1 MQIGNVA
8 TQVTQSFLQ
17 SFWVRLFDFFHGHT
31 AVHLQTLSCG
41 NENGECRLQSA
52 LAALNIIEFLR
63 SKVCTESGF
72 GDDIVAIGKSKSC
85 GKHTIASVGNVSKRT
100 SVNQCGR
107 ILCGLHQVG
116 VQRIL
121 QQHADG
127 SGHTHVLHTERLAVN
142 GCSQQDVFNAAAKV
156 VSISGQTQNGHYLTG
171 RSDVESAFHHHTV
184 GLGAQS
190 GNNLAK
196 VAVIHVEYSLPQH
209 FLQGKTFFTMLI
221 DIVVHHGGNHVVR
234 TGDGV
239 EVACEVEVNLVHGQY
254 LGISAACGST
264 LHSEAG
270 TQRGFAQRHN
280 GFLANAVHTQCQ
292 TYTDGSLANSGFC
305 GGDGGYKNQLVTGY
319 LAVVRK

>member
-1 MQIGNVA
+1 MAI
-8 TQVTQSFLQ
+8 QVTQSFLQ

-31 AVHLQTLSCG
+31 AVHFQPLGCG
-41 NENGECRLQSA
+41 NENSECRLQSA
-52 LAALNIIEFLR
+52 LAALDVIEFLR
-63 SKVCTESGF
+63 SKVGTESGF
-72 GDDIVAIGKSKSC
+72 GNDIVAIGKGKAC
-85 GKHTIASVGNVSKRT
+85 GKHTVTSVGNVGKGT
-100 SVNQCGR
+100 AVNQRWR
-107 ILCGLHQVG
+107 ILGGLHQVG
-116 VQRIL
+116 MQRIL

-127 SGHTHVLHTERLAVN
+127 SGHTHVLHTERLTIN
-142 GCSQQDVFNAAAKV
+142 GCSQQNIFNASAKV
-156 VSISGQTQNGHYLTG
+156 VGIGGQTQDCHNLTG
-171 RSDVESAFHHHTV
+171 RSDVKSAFHHHTV

-196 VAVIHVEYSLPQH
+196 VAVVHVEHSLPQH
-209 FLQGKTFFTMLI
+209 FLQGKTFFTVLI
-221 DIVVHHGGNHVVR
+221 DIVVHHGGNHIVR

-239 EVACEVEVNLVHGQY
+239 EVACEVEVDFVHGQY

-280 GFLANAVHTQCQ
+280 GLLANAVHTQCQ

-305 GGDGGYKNQLVTGY
+305 GGDGGYKNQLVTGN